1 MKAILEFNLPEENH
15 EFLNATQG
23 AKMRSVL
30 WEMREY
36 LRHRLK
42 YDDYNHDEFEVLD
55 ACKNKLTNLLFDEN
69 IDLDQ

>member
-23 AKMRSVL
+23 AKMKSVL

-42 YDDYNHDEFEVLD
+42 YEDYNNDEFEVLND
-55 ACKNKLTNLLFDEN
+55 CQCKLTDLLFEEN

>member
-1 MKAILEFNLPEENH
+1 MKATLIFDLPEENH
-15 EFLNATQG
+15 EFTNAVNG
-23 AKMRSVL
+23 AKMKSVL

-55 ACKNKLTNLLFDEN
+55 ACKNKLTDLLFDEN
-69 IDLDQ
+69 IDLD

>member
-15 EFLNATQG
+15 EFQNATQG
-23 AKMRSVL
+23 AKMKSIL

-42 YDDYNHDEFEVLD
+42 YDEYNYDQFEVLD
-55 ACKNKLTNLLFDEN
+55 ACKDKLIDLLSEEN

>member
-23 AKMRSVL
+23 AKMRSIL

-42 YDDYNHDEFEVLD
+42 YDDYNHDQFEVLD
-55 ACKNKLTNLLFDEN
+55 ACKNKLTDLLFKEN
-69 IDLDQ
+69 IDIDQ

>member
-1 MKAILEFNLPEENH
+1 MKATLIFDLPEENH
-15 EFLNATQG
+15 EFTNAVNG
-23 AKMRSVL
+23 AKMKSVL

-55 ACKNKLTNLLFDEN
+55 ACKNKLTDLLFDEN

>member
-23 AKMRSVL
+23 AKMKSIL

-36 LRHRLK
+36 LRRRLK
-42 YDDYNHDEFEVLD
+42 YDDYNNDQFEVLES
-55 ACKNKLTNLLFDEN
+55 CKNKLTDLLFEES